1 MKKLLL
7 ASFLLALASQISFAQ
22 TVTLTTYGV
31 SPFDVTKDSV
41 EQYFDRAYNGLTNV
55 GKETKVFLR
64 GRSNAAL
71 LNPTWAITEKPTGS
85 NAVFGAT
92 KDVDTSTQL
101 VTFIP
106 DLTGTY
112 KLSFQSGST
121 TANIT
126 INSALFLGV
135 EGGAPLPT
143 CKTCHNNSLFNF
155 VYDKWAQTNHA
166 KTLEKGFSG
175 QLGSYFNNNC
185 VKCHSTGYDVNA
197 DNDGFDDFPF
207 VFPTSFGPGV
217 YNQMVAQYPDAM
229 KRANVQCESCHGPG
243 SDHFSQMVDS
253 KIVTTIAS
261 ENCIAC
267 HEDGL
272 HLVQPLQWDVS
283 GHGTGTNFFAG
294 SNRWGCTACH
304 NGQGFIDKTKGNA
317 QSVTQVIKITCA
329 TCHDPHDAT
338 NPNQLRTVSATLLT
352 GAQFDGGKGAL
363 CVQCHQA
370 RRVASTYVPNYLSS
384 LSANY
389 GPHYSQQ
396 GDMLMGTNAFTWGE
410 ALPTSPHLAATS
422 NSCVDCHMHVGD
434 HLLGSL
440 PLSGGHSFAMS
451 TPSGED
457 NVASCSGAGCHGD
470 IGTSFSD
477 KKFYLNGNADLDR
490 NGVAEGLQD
499 EIHGLIDQLAMLL
512 PPIGQPTVGVI
523 DSNWTLDQAAGQYNY
538 KFIKYDGS
546 YGIHNPHYTVGL
558 LYLSIGKLG
567 GIVSIDDFNVD
578 VPSSFT
584 LDQNYP
590 NPFNPATTI
599 KYSLPFESNVK
610 INVYSIN
617 GELIKELVNGTN
629 YAGSHQ
635 VTFNTTDLNLASGV
649 YFYTINAA
657 SIDGS
662 KSFQQTKKMVLIK

>member
-7 ASFLLALASQISFAQ
+7 GFLFLSVVSQLSFAQ
-22 TVTLTTYGV
+22 TVSVTTFGV
-31 SPFDVTKDSV
+31 SPFDVTRDSV

-55 GKETKVFLR
+55 GKETKVFLQ
-64 GRSNAAL
+64 GKSSVAL
-71 LNPTWAITEKPTGS
+71 QTPIWTITQAPVGS
-85 NAVFGAT
+85 NAVFGAS

-101 VTFIP
+101 ITFIP

-112 KLSFQSGST
+112 KISFQSGTT
-121 TANIT
+121 TAEIT
-126 INSALFLGV
+126 LNSALFLGV
-135 EGGAPLPT
+135 EGGNPLPT

-166 KTLEKGFSG
+166 ITLQKGLDGELSNH
-175 QLGSYFNNNC
+175 FNNNC
-185 VKCHSTGYDVNA
+185 VKCHSTGYDA
-197 DNDGFDDFPF
+197 TASNDGFDDFPF
-207 VFPTSFGPGV
+207 VFPTIGPGV
-217 YNQMVAQYPDAM
+217 YNQMVNQYPDAM
-229 KRANVQCESCHGPG
+229 ARANVQCESCHGPG
-243 SDHFSQMVDS
+243 SDHFSQMEDS

-261 ENCIAC
+261 ENCISC
-267 HEDGL
+267 HEDGN
-272 HLVQPLQWDVS
+272 HHIQPLQWDVS

-294 SNRWGCTACH
+294 SNRWGCTSCH
-304 NGQGFIDKTKGNA
+304 NGQGFIDKTKGLA
-317 QSVTQVIKITCA
+317 QSVTTVYKITCA

-338 NPNQLRTVSATLLT
+338 HPNQLRTMSATLLT
-352 GAQFDGGKGAL
+352 GAQFEGGKGAL

-370 RRVASTYVPNYLSS
+370 RRVAASYVPNYLAS

-396 GDMLMGTNAFTWGE
+396 GDMLMGTNAYSWGE
-410 ALPTSPHLAATS
+410 TLQTSPHMAAAN

-434 HLLGSL
+434 HLVGSL

-470 IGTSFSD
+470 IGTSFSE
-477 KKFYLNGNADLDR
+477 KKFYVNGNADLDR
-490 NGVAEGLQD
+490 NGVAEGLQI
-499 EIHGLIDQLAMLL
+499 EIAGLLNQLAMLL

-567 GIVSIDDFNVD
+567 GIVNIDDFNVTT
-578 VPSSFT
+578 PSDYS

-590 NPFNPATTI
+590 NPFNPSTMIRFTI
-599 KYSLPFESNVK
+599 PFESNVK
-610 INVYSIN
+610 INVYNIN
-617 GELIKELVNGTN
+617 GELITELVNGVR
-629 YAGSHQ
+629 ASGSHE
-635 VTFNTTDLNLASGV
+635 VSFSTTELNISSGV
-649 YFYTINAA
+649 YFYAINASA
-657 SIDGS
+657 IDGS

>member
-7 ASFLLALASQISFAQ
+7 GFLFLSVVSQLSFAQ
-22 TVTLTTYGV
+22 TVSVTTFGV
-31 SPFDVTKDSV
+31 SPFDVSKDSV

-55 GKETKVFLR
+55 GKETKVFLQ
-64 GRSNAAL
+64 GKSSVALQNPIWTITQAPVGSNAAF
-71 LNPTWAITEKPTGS
+71 GS
-85 NAVFGAT
+85 SKN
-92 KDVDTSTQL
+92 VDTSTQL
-101 VTFIP
+101 ITFIP

-112 KLSFQSGST
+112 KISLQSGTT
-121 TANIT
+121 TAEIT
-126 INSALFLGV
+126 LNSALFLGV

-166 KTLEKGFSG
+166 TTLQRALDGELSNH
-175 QLGSYFNNNC
+175 FNNNC
-185 VKCHSTGYDVNA
+185 VKCHSTGYDA
-197 DNDGFDDFPF
+197 TASNDGFDDFPF
-207 VFPTSFGPGV
+207 VFPSSLGAGV
-217 YNQMVAQYPDAM
+217 YNQMVTQYPDAM

-243 SDHFSQMVDS
+243 SDHFSQMEDS
-253 KIVTTIAS
+253 KMVTTIAS

-267 HEDGL
+267 HEDGN
-272 HLVQPLQWDVS
+272 HLIAPLQWDVS
-283 GHGTGTNFFAG
+283 AHAKGSAFFAG

-304 NGQGFIDKTKGNA
+304 NGQGFIDKTKGLA
-317 QSVTQVIKITCA
+317 QSVTTVYKITCA

-338 NPNQLRTVSATLLT
+338 HPNQLRTMSATLLT

-370 RRVASTYVPNYLSS
+370 RRVATSYVQNYLAS
-384 LSANY
+384 LSSHF

-396 GDMLMGTNAFTWGE
+396 GDMLMGTNAYSWGE
-410 ALPTSPHLAATS
+410 TLPTSPHMAATN

-434 HLLGSL
+434 HLLGSV

-451 TPSGED
+451 TASGED

-499 EIHGLIDQLAMLL
+499 EIHGLLDQLATLL

-567 GIVSIDDFNVD
+567 GIVSIDDFNVTT
-578 VPSSFT
+578 PSDYS

-590 NPFNPATTI
+590 NPFNPSTMIRFTI
-599 KYSLPFESNVK
+599 PFESNVK

-617 GELIKELVNGTN
+617 GELITELVNGLR
-629 YAGSHQ
+629 ASGSHE
-635 VTFNTTDLNLASGV
+635 VSFSTTELNISSGI
-649 YFYTINAA
+649 YFYAINASA
-657 SIDGS
+657 IDGS